1 MACLTLGHES
11 INGIATMTS
20 RLLLTCVFLLTLPY
34 SVTAKQLTVERIYS
48 SPSLS
53 GGSVQNLKISPDGS
67 RATFLRGKEDDYE
80 RLDLWEYEIAT
91 GETRLLFD
99 SNDLHSGAEELSDE
113 EKARRERRRL
123 KGSGIVSYQ
132 WSNDGKALLFPLAGD
147 LYYFKIGDDKARKLV
162 DTPEFETDS
171 KLSPLGNYVSF
182 IREQNLFVLN
192 LESNTETQLT
202 KDGGGVIKN
211 GMAEFVAQEEMS
223 RYTGYWWSK
232 DESKIAFTRVDESS
246 VEEITRSEI
255 YAEEIKKITQRYPS
269 AGTNNVKV
277 QLGVIQLDDQK
288 IQWVDLGKNTDFY
301 LPRVKWTQ
309 DSNKLS
315 YQWQSRDQKKL
326 VLRAYDWQSKK
337 SRTLLKEKSNTWIN
351 LHDDLKFL
359 DDGKHFIWA
368 SERDGYQHL
377 YLYANTGKLVS
388 QLTSGKWIVDEIES
402 VDDSNGLVYFSGR
415 KDTPLEKHLYSV
427 PLPGGDISKISQRS
441 GFHSIEFSEDN
452 SIYIDNFSTAV
463 TPPQIS
469 LHKASGDRL
478 AWLLENTTNESHP
491 LYEYQAD
498 WISPEFGTLQADDK
512 TTLHY
517 RLFKPADFNPANK
530 YPVIVFLYGGP
541 LAQLVTNRWK
551 DTLLQHMA
559 QQGYAVFTL
568 DNRGAAGYGK
578 KFEET
583 LYRAMGSVEVDDQVA
598 GVKYLRKKP
607 WVDKEKIGVYGHS
620 YGGYM
625 TLMCMFKAPEYF
637 KAGVAGSPVTD
648 WSLYDT
654 HYTERYMGNPKD
666 DAEAY
671 ENSSVFPY
679 ATKLS
684 GPLLI
689 YHGMADD
696 NVLFK
701 NSTKLYKLLQDNN
714 IPFWSMDYP
723 GKKHSI
729 RGKNTQMHR
738 ANMIRNFFDL
748 QFGIKR

>member
-1 MACLTLGHES
+1 
-11 INGIATMTS
+11 MT
-20 RLLLTCVFLLTLPY
+20 VN
-34 SVTAKQLTVERIYS
+34 I
-48 SPSLS
+48 LS
-53 GGSVQNLKISPDGS
+53 GLLS
-67 RATFLRGKEDDYE
+67 ATA
-80 RLDLWEYEIAT
+80 INIC
-91 GETRLLFD
+91 
-99 SNDLHSGAEELSDE
+99 S
-113 EKARRERRRL
+113 
-123 KGSGIVSYQ
+123 
-132 WSNDGKALLFPLAGD
+132 
-147 LYYFKIGDDKARKLV
+147 
-162 DTPEFETDS
+162 
-171 KLSPLGNYVSF
+171 
-182 IREQNLFVLN
+182 
-192 LESNTETQLT
+192 
-202 KDGGGVIKN
+202 
-211 GMAEFVAQEEMS
+211 
-223 RYTGYWWSK
+223 
-232 DESKIAFTRVDESS
+232 VDE
-246 VEEITRSEI
+246 
-255 YAEEIKKITQRYPS
+255 
-269 AGTNNVKV
+269 
-277 QLGVIQLDDQK
+277 
-288 IQWVDLGKNTDFY
+288 
-301 LPRVKWTQ
+301 
-309 DSNKLS
+309 
-315 YQWQSRDQKKL
+315 
-326 VLRAYDWQSKK
+326 
-337 SRTLLKEKSNTWIN
+337 
-351 LHDDLKFL
+351 
-359 DDGKHFIWA
+359 
-368 SERDGYQHL
+368 
-377 YLYANTGKLVS
+377 
-388 QLTSGKWIVDEIES
+388 
-402 VDDSNGLVYFSGR
+402 SNGLVYFSGR
-415 KDTPLEKHLYSV
+415 KDTPLEKHLYSI
-427 PLPGGDISKISQRS
+427 PLSGGDVSKISQRS

-469 LHKASGDRL
+469 LHKTSGERF
-478 AWLLENTTNESHP
+478 AWLLENTINESHP

-498 WISPEFGTLQADDK
+498 WISPEFGTLQSNDK

-517 RLFKPADFNPANK
+517 RLFKPTDFNPANK

-559 QQGYAVFTL
+559 QQGYAVFTV

-583 LYRAMGSVEVDDQVA
+583 LYRAMGSTEVDDQVA
-598 GVKYLRKKP
+598 GVKYLHTKP
-607 WVDKEKIGVYGHS
+607 WIDKEKIGVYGHS

-671 ENSSVFPY
+671 KNSSVFPY

-714 IPFWSMDYP
+714 IAFWSMDYP

-748 QFGIKR
+748 QFGIKREAKN